1 MVPTRFPWLTHD
13 RKNMSPKTKTRPH
26 SRIICQKENQHHQR
40 HQLAL
45 LAHQPNAGA
54 LARVAPLLVSS
65 HHPGVFSAHNFRG
78 AKSETHFSRRK
89 RASAHLTARPN
100 MLPTDLGR
108 RLPSQRRRRRC
119 DDKARAAGAPP
130 AAGGV
135 AGPRASSADAAVPLR
150 LIIDAALH
158 RSQQR
163 GRWPGGRRR
172 SERRCSMMMAPLAPG
187 GAFASFTFGRARAA
201 EDRPRARARKRA
213 GALRYVGPF
222 PLSRDFFSDF
232 CLMISFF
239 SLS

>member
-89 RASAHLTARPN
+89 RASAHLTARRTTKHATDRPR
-100 MLPTDLGR
+100 PTSSVSAKEETMRRQGAGGR
-108 RLPSQRRRRRC
+108 RPPGRRWRC
-119 DDKARAAGAPP
+119 RAEGK
-130 AAGGV
+130 
-135 AGPRASSADAAVPLR
+135 
-150 LIIDAALH
+150 
-158 RSQQR
+158 QR
-163 GRWPGGRRR
+163 GRGGAAEAHHRRR
-172 SERRCSMMMAPLAPG
+172 TASVAAARPLARRAQTERASLLDDDGAVGSGRGLCLFHFWSCAG
-187 GAFASFTFGRARAA
+187 GGGPAARARAK
-201 EDRPRARARKRA
+201 EGGCVK
-213 GALRYVGPF
+213 VCW
-222 PLSRDFFSDF
+222 SFSS
-232 CLMISFF
+232 IS
-239 SLS
+239 